1 MAKEAPPQRSKDIVD
16 RGTIEH
22 EQALPRRLGRVLS
35 AREFWDQMEQWRV
48 PDDVAL
54 ELIEFPGKQGG
65 QAPTLPFNYA
75 PEANKHPI
83 SLRST
88 RP

>member
-1 MAKEAPPQRSKDIVD
+1 MAKEAPLQRSKDTPD

-22 EQALPRRLGRVLS
+22 EQALPRRLGRVMS

-54 ELIEFPGKQGG
+54 ELIEFPGKLGKTG
-65 QAPTLPFNYA
+65 KRPRFRFTRA
-75 PEANKHPI
+75 
-83 SLRST
+83 RSE
-88 RP
+88 

>member
-1 MAKEAPPQRSKDIVD
+1 MAKEAPSQRSKDIVD

-54 ELIEFPGKQGG
+54 ELIEFPGKLGKAG
-65 QAPTLPFNYA
+65 KRPRFRFT
-75 PEANKHPI
+75 
-83 SLRST
+83 T
-88 RP
+88 RQKRINILSP